1 MILDNYWKCMAAQ
14 SDGNTVETRRTE
26 IYVKSMD
33 GGVYSFTTYG
43 PYAGGADRSFYN
55 FLNGMK
61 TCVGGS
67 NTPVQH
73 DDYRLGLI
81 YAALNNYETSISAV
95 NDGNKL
101 KIVILI
107 AGVNTYSG
115 AITISEVGVYH
126 TFLTGPL
133 SGASN
138 IDVMFVR
145 EILENPITVA
155 PNQGFFL
162 SFEWVQM

>member
-14 SDGNTVETRRTE
+14 SDGNTPGSRQTNV
-26 IYVKSMD
+26 YVKRMD
-33 GGVYSFTTYG
+33 GGLYPLNTYG
-43 PYAGGADRSFYN
+43 PYTGGADRSFYN
-55 FLNGMK
+55 FLNGIK

-81 YAALNNYETSISAV
+81 YTALNNYETNISAV

-107 AGVNTYSG
+107 AGVNAYPD

-126 TFLTGPL
+126 TFLTGPI
-133 SGASN
+133 SGASI